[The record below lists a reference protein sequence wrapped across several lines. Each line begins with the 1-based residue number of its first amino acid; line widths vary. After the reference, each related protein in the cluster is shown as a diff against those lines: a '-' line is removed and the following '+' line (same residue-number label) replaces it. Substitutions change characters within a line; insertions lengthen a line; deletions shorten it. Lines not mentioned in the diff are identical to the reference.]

1 MSEKEVDNLYKE
13 IDSQGNGYIDFE
25 EFLTIILTKMKDP
38 YTQQELEEALRIF
51 DPDTSGAINS
61 AELKSVLMKL
71 GD

>member
-38 YTQQELEEALRIF
+38 YTQ
-51 DPDTSGAINS
+51 
-61 AELKSVLMKL
+61 
-71 GD
+71 